1 MRQRSQKT
9 EWGIHM
15 LLGVYEPEL
24 GPDGSL
30 ALPQHYL
37 SEAKDE
43 HIFARVPQEPGPIL
57 LFAFRQEAFFLPED
71 EQEDEPESLGKEF
84 ETLVLPLR
92 NGAVKLSQNAIDAAG
107 EAPLVLVGV
116 RCWAELWRRD
126 DWEEE
131 AQRLSHDLE
140 EFNGPWFNG
149 IP

>member
-1 MRQRSQKT
+1 MRQRSQKM

-37 SEAKDE
+37 CEATDG
-43 HIFARVPQEPGPIL
+43 HIFARAPQAPGPIL

-71 EQEDEPESLGKEF
+71 EQEDEPESLGKES
-84 ETLVLPLR
+84 ETLVLPLQ
-92 NGAVKLSQNAIDAAG
+92 NGSVKLPQEAIDAAG

-131 AQRLSHDLE
+131 TQRLSHDLE